1 MFHSSGDQEDLNAT
15 RRNDEPQTILANLF
29 PAPRSF
35 VCLGVFLTT
44 GGNKSACQWPIAND
58 LLYRIEI
65 PGGRLLKTSTASR
78 LGATVD
84 QSNKSVAEVESI
96 AAACTPQRQPQTVFA
111 ETGAG
116 KTELNYGAVTPDYF
130 RVLNLALIEGR
141 LFEEDD
147 GPNKPMMVIL
157 SKSAA
162 RKLIPDSMDPIGQ
175 RIKFSEREQRAPW
188 LEVIG
193 VVMDEQESSAR
204 PRIEIYRPYDQDPDP
219 AVELIVLTKPG
230 SQSMAERLRQEI
242 NAVDAHVTVSKVQEQ
257 SLTRS
262 K

>member
-1 MFHSSGDQEDLNAT
+1 MRQGEMMNRRRYSLICFLLLAHLYVSACSSPPEAT
-15 RRNDEPQTILANLF
+15 SQPVSGPSQTIFFIELKF
-29 PAPRSF
+29 PAGAYLQPQQRRGLVQRVIS
-35 VCLGVFLTT
+35 
-44 GGNKSACQWPIAND
+44 
-58 LLYRIEI
+58 RIKAL
-65 PGGRLLKTSTASR
+65 P
-78 LGATVD
+78 
-84 QSNKSVAEVESI
+84 EVESI

-193 VVMDEQESSAR
+193 GVMDEQESSAR

-230 SQSMAERLRQEI
+230 SQSKAERQRQEI